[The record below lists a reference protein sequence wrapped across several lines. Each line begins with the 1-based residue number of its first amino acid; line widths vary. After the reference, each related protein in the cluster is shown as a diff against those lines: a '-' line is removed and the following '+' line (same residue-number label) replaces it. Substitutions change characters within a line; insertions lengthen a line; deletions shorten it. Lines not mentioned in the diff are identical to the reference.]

1 MIFQSFNLLQQKSVI
16 DNVSFPL
23 ILKGVK
29 KKDARERA
37 LSTSPK
43 ILLLDEATSAL
54 DPKTTTQI
62 LELLKEI
69 NKDMGITMVVI
80 THSMDVVKA
89 ICNKVAIID
98 EGNLVEDGYVNDIFA
113 NPSSKAAKNLISNV
127 ISLDQAKEVRSVPF
141 LILLILLIPLTRA
154 IVGKSYGPTAV
165 IVPLTICAAP
175 YIGRMV
181 ESSLKEVDK
190 GVIEAARSMGAS
202 NLQIILKVLIPEA
215 KPSLIVGATICTG
228 TILGYSAMAGTVG
241 GGGLGDIA
249 GRYGYYRWQTGI
261 MVITV
266 ALIVVL
272 FQIFQNAGMKIAKV
286 TDKLALWY
294 LTVTMLLRRGFQ
306 QQRMLLLMKLLIQMQ
321 LRHTL
326 TLSL

>member
-1 MIFQSFNLLQQKSVI
+1 MTSKRTKLKNVSFWKEIKMAIIETKNLYKTFDIKGNTVNALNDINLSIDEGDIYGIIGMSGAGKSTLVRCLNFLERPTKGSVIVDKEDLGTLSDKDLRKKRSNIGMIFQSFNLLQQKSVI

-29 KKDARERA
+29 KKDARERARELLERVNLSDKEKAYPSQLSGGQCQRVAIARA

-127 ISLDQAKEVRSVPF
+127 ISLDQAKEVRSSVKR
-141 LILLILLIPLTRA
+141 TSDKHA
-154 IVGKSYGPTAV
+154 
-165 IVPLTICAAP
+165 
-175 YIGRMV
+175 
-181 ESSLKEVDK
+181 SS
-190 GVIEAARSMGAS
+190 
-202 NLQIILKVLIPEA
+202 
-215 KPSLIVGATICTG
+215 
-228 TILGYSAMAGTVG
+228 
-241 GGGLGDIA
+241 
-249 GRYGYYRWQTGI
+249 
-261 MVITV
+261 
-266 ALIVVL
+266 
-272 FQIFQNAGMKIAKV
+272 
-286 TDKLALWY
+286 WY
-294 LTVTMLLRRGFQ
+294 
-306 QQRMLLLMKLLIQMQ
+306 
-321 LRHTL
+321 
-326 TLSL
+326 

>member
-1 MIFQSFNLLQQKSVI
+1 MTSKRTKLNNVSFWKEIKMAIIETKNLYKTFDIKGNTVNALNDINLSIDEGDIYGIIGMSGAGKSTLVRCLNFLERPTKGSVIVDKEDLGTLSDKDLRKKRSNIGMIFQSFNLLQQKSVI

-29 KKDARERA
+29 KKDARERARELLERVNLSDKEKAYPSQLSGGQCQRVAIARA

-89 ICNKVAIID
+89 VCNKVAIID

-127 ISLDQAKEVRSVPF
+127 ISLDQAKEVRSSVKR
-141 LILLILLIPLTRA
+141 T
-154 IVGKSYGPTAV
+154 S
-165 IVPLTICAAP
+165 
-175 YIGRMV
+175 
-181 ESSLKEVDK
+181 DK
-190 GVIEAARSMGAS
+190 HAS
-202 NLQIILKVLIPEA
+202 
-215 KPSLIVGATICTG
+215 
-228 TILGYSAMAGTVG
+228 
-241 GGGLGDIA
+241 
-249 GRYGYYRWQTGI
+249 
-261 MVITV
+261 
-266 ALIVVL
+266 
-272 FQIFQNAGMKIAKV
+272 F
-286 TDKLALWY
+286 WY
-294 LTVTMLLRRGFQ
+294 
-306 QQRMLLLMKLLIQMQ
+306 
-321 LRHTL
+321 
-326 TLSL
+326 

>member
-1 MIFQSFNLLQQKSVI
+1 MTSKRTKLNNVSFWKEIKMAIIETKNLYKTFDIKGNTVNALNDINLSIDEGDIYGIIGMSGAGKSTLVRCLNFLERPTKGSVIVDKEDLGTLSDKDLRKKRSNIGMIFQSFNLLQQKSVI

-29 KKDARERA
+29 KKDARERARELLERVNLSDKEKAYPSQLSGGQCQRVAIARA

-127 ISLDQAKEVRSVPF
+127 ISLDQAKEVRSSVKR
-141 LILLILLIPLTRA
+141 TSDKHA
-154 IVGKSYGPTAV
+154 
-165 IVPLTICAAP
+165 
-175 YIGRMV
+175 
-181 ESSLKEVDK
+181 SS
-190 GVIEAARSMGAS
+190 
-202 NLQIILKVLIPEA
+202 
-215 KPSLIVGATICTG
+215 
-228 TILGYSAMAGTVG
+228 
-241 GGGLGDIA
+241 
-249 GRYGYYRWQTGI
+249 
-261 MVITV
+261 
-266 ALIVVL
+266 
-272 FQIFQNAGMKIAKV
+272 
-286 TDKLALWY
+286 WY
-294 LTVTMLLRRGFQ
+294 
-306 QQRMLLLMKLLIQMQ
+306 
-321 LRHTL
+321 
-326 TLSL
+326 

>member
-1 MIFQSFNLLQQKSVI
+1 MTKERTEIKMAIIETKNLYKTFDIKGNTVNALNDINLSIDEGDIYGIIGMSGAGKSTLVRCLNFLERPTKGSVIVDKEDLGTLSDKDLRKKRSNIGMIFQSFNLLQQKSVI

-29 KKDARERA
+29 KKDARERARELLERVNLSDKEKAYPSQLSGGQCQRVAIARA

-127 ISLDQAKEVRSVPF
+127 ISLDQAKEVRSSVKR
-141 LILLILLIPLTRA
+141 TSDKHA
-154 IVGKSYGPTAV
+154 
-165 IVPLTICAAP
+165 
-175 YIGRMV
+175 
-181 ESSLKEVDK
+181 SS
-190 GVIEAARSMGAS
+190 
-202 NLQIILKVLIPEA
+202 
-215 KPSLIVGATICTG
+215 
-228 TILGYSAMAGTVG
+228 
-241 GGGLGDIA
+241 
-249 GRYGYYRWQTGI
+249 
-261 MVITV
+261 
-266 ALIVVL
+266 
-272 FQIFQNAGMKIAKV
+272 
-286 TDKLALWY
+286 WY
-294 LTVTMLLRRGFQ
+294 
-306 QQRMLLLMKLLIQMQ
+306 
-321 LRHTL
+321 
-326 TLSL
+326 

>member
-1 MIFQSFNLLQQKSVI
+1 MTSKRTKLNNVSFWKEIKMAIIETKNLYKTFDIKGNTVNALNDINLSIDEGDIYGIIGMSGAGKSTLVRCLNFLERPTKGSVIVDKEDLGTLSDKDLRKKRSNIGMIFQSFNLLQQKSVI

-29 KKDARERA
+29 KKDARERARELLERVNLSDKEKAYPSQLSGGQCQRVAIARA

-89 ICNKVAIID
+89 VCNKVAIID

-127 ISLDQAKEVRSVPF
+127 ISLDQAKEVRSSVKR
-141 LILLILLIPLTRA
+141 TSDKHA
-154 IVGKSYGPTAV
+154 
-165 IVPLTICAAP
+165 
-175 YIGRMV
+175 
-181 ESSLKEVDK
+181 SS
-190 GVIEAARSMGAS
+190 
-202 NLQIILKVLIPEA
+202 
-215 KPSLIVGATICTG
+215 
-228 TILGYSAMAGTVG
+228 
-241 GGGLGDIA
+241 
-249 GRYGYYRWQTGI
+249 
-261 MVITV
+261 
-266 ALIVVL
+266 
-272 FQIFQNAGMKIAKV
+272 
-286 TDKLALWY
+286 WY
-294 LTVTMLLRRGFQ
+294 
-306 QQRMLLLMKLLIQMQ
+306 
-321 LRHTL
+321 
-326 TLSL
+326 